1 MNIVSG
7 SHGQV
12 NTNGPRVIVDAD
24 NGDGPTEGF
33 KPKYFLRASRIL
45 FTVVSGSQSQV
56 NTNGPRVI
64 VDAGNGVGPT
74 GGFITSMSKSYHVDR
89 GLW

>member
-1 MNIVSG
+1 MVSG
-7 SHGQV
+7 SHSQV

-24 NGDGPTEGF
+24 NGWAYWRLYF
-33 KPKYFLRASRIL
+33 KVCLRASRIL
-45 FTVVSGSQSQV
+45 FTVVSGSHSQV

-74 GGFITSMSKSYHVDR
+74 GGFITRYA
-89 GLW
+89 